1 MMGLLKRGGIT
12 SRLWLLVAAPLAGL
26 AAVFIY
32 DAVQLKSELFAAR
45 ETKLRHVVEAS
56 MGVLQ
61 RFAQEA
67 KEGRMSEDEAK
78 AQAMATIRAMRY
90 ETVEYLWINDLE
102 QPVPRMVMHPT
113 VPALNG
119 KPLTDQRF
127 DKATS
132 RRAGTDGPTRPL
144 ANANLF
150 VAFNDVVREAGHGF
164 VTYDWPKPKQGGGV
178 TEELFPKLSYIK
190 HFEPWAWVLGS
201 GIYVDDVD
209 TLYRAEL
216 RSRMLLFLL
225 ILLAVGGFGYVLSR
239 SIGKGFRDLA
249 HDMDVIDGTGDV
261 DALRLKPDRADEF
274 GHAAKMMQ
282 TMAENRRQMQAM
294 SAERQRMR
302 EQTEQERIN
311 MQHEVLRSLVQSAM
325 LGNEAMIS
333 LARMKREIDLSATQI
348 NGMAGSVEQ
357 MREAITAISSESSV
371 AASDADGAG
380 DAANSGLGAS
390 GEALNAFQKI
400 VESVDQAGSKV
411 KGLAEASLEIG
422 KIVTDIEA
430 VAGQTNL
437 LALNAT
443 IEAARA
449 GEAGKGFA
457 VVAGEVKNLANQ
469 TSRATEDIRRRIEG
483 LQGEIQS
490 IVGAMSASV
499 AVVDAGQAMV
509 ADLGGKLQ
517 EIAGQVGSV
526 RTHMN
531 DIADVLES
539 QSGVA
544 GELAHGTHHVAT
556 LSRSNNDQLEG
567 VLQSMSAM
575 IEQLNAQVGTY
586 AGLGSAKLLVE
597 VAKNDH
603 ITFKRRILDGIVG
616 RIKLTADEVP
626 DHHNCR
632 LGKWYDAL
640 SDQAL
645 RADPAYQAIV
655 NPHQA
660 VHQHAKQALT
670 HAAAGDIEAA
680 FASLEDMNQASKSI
694 IAMLDALGARLL
706 ELEKAG

>member
-1 MMGLLKRGGIT
+1 M
-12 SRLWLLVAAPLAGL
+12 AGL

-45 ETKLRHVVEAS
+45 EIKLRHVVEAS

-78 AQAMATIRAMRY
+78 AQAIATIRAMRY

-119 KPLTDQRF
+119 KPLTDSRF

-132 RRAGTDGPTRPL
+132 RRAGTDGPTLPL
-144 ANANLF
+144 SKANLF

-209 TLYRAEL
+209 SIYRAEL
-216 RSRMLLFLL
+216 RSRAMLFLL
-225 ILLAVGGFGYVLSR
+225 ILLAVGGFGYTLSR
-239 SIGKGFRDLA
+239 AIGKGFRDLA
-249 HDMDVIDGTGDV
+249 HDMDVIDGTGEV
-261 DALRLKPDRADEF
+261 DSLRLKPDRADEF

-302 EQTEQERIN
+302 EQAEQERIN

-348 NGMAGSVEQ
+348 DGMAGSVEQ

-390 GEALNAFQKI
+390 GEALSAFQKI
-400 VESVDQAGSKV
+400 VESVDQAGTKV

-457 VVAGEVKNLANQ
+457 VVAGEVKGLANQ

-531 DIADVLES
+531 DIADVLER

-544 GELAHGTHHVAT
+544 GELAHGTNHVAT

-616 RIKLTADEVP
+616 RIRLTADEVP

-660 VHQHAKQALT
+660 VHQHAKQALI

-706 ELEKAG
+706 EMEKTG

>member
-1 MMGLLKRGGIT
+1 MGGIILRGGIAV
-12 SRLWLLVAAPLAGL
+12 RLWLLVAAPLAGL
-26 AAVFIY
+26 ASVFLY
-32 DAVQLKSELFAAR
+32 DAVQLKHELFAAR
-45 ETKLRHVVEAS
+45 EIKLRHVVEVGL
-56 MGVLQ
+56 GVMQ
-61 RFAQEA
+61 RFAAEA

-78 AQAMATIRAMRY
+78 AQAIATIRTMRY
-90 ETVEYLWINDLE
+90 EQVEYLWINDLE
-102 QPVPRMVMHPT
+102 QPIPRMVMHPT

-119 KPLTDQRF
+119 KPLNDARF

-132 RRAGTDGPTRPL
+132 RRNGTDGPTVPL
-144 ANANLF
+144 DKANLF
-150 VAFNDVVREAGHGF
+150 VSFNDVVRAAGHGF

-178 TEELFPKLSYIK
+178 TEDLYPKLSYIK
-190 HFEPWAWVLGS
+190 LFEPWNWVLGS
-201 GIYVDDVD
+201 GIYVDDVAV
-209 TLYRAEL
+209 TYRSEL
-216 RSRMLLFLL
+216 MQRGVIFAL
-225 ILLAVGGFGYVLSR
+225 IVLVVAGFGFALSR
-239 SIGKGFRDLA
+239 NITHGFRALT
-249 HDMDVIDGTGDV
+249 HDMDVIEQSGDV
-261 DALRLKPDRADEF
+261 AQLQLKPDRKDEF
-274 GHAAKMMQ
+274 GHAATMLQ

-302 EQTEQERIN
+302 EHAEQERLS

-348 NGMAGSVEQ
+348 GGMAGSVES
-357 MREAITAISSESSV
+357 MREAISAISSESSV

-380 DAANSGLGAS
+380 DAANTGLGAS
-390 GEALNAFQKI
+390 SEALSAFQRI
-400 VESVDQAGSKV
+400 VESVDAAGTKV
-411 KGLAEASLEIG
+411 KGLASASLEIG

-457 VVAGEVKNLANQ
+457 VVAGEVKGLANQ

-483 LQGEIQS
+483 LQGEIHS
-490 IVGAMSASV
+490 IVAAMSDSV
-499 AVVDAGQAMV
+499 AVVDNGQAMV

-531 DIADVLES
+531 DIADVLER

-544 GELAHGTHHVAT
+544 TELAHGTSHVAT
-556 LSRSNNDQLEG
+556 LSRTNNDQLET

-575 IEQLNAQVGTY
+575 IEQLNTQVGTY

-603 ITFKRRILDGIVG
+603 ITFKRRILDGIIG
-616 RIKLTADEVP
+616 RIKLTAAEVP

-640 SDQAL
+640 NDQVL
-645 RADPAYQAIV
+645 RADAAYQAIV
-655 NPHQA
+655 DPHKA
-660 VHQHAKQALT
+660 VHLCAKQALT
-670 HAAAGDIEAA
+670 HAAEGRIEQA
-680 FASLEDMNQASKSI
+680 FDSLEEMNQASKQI
-694 IAMLDALGARLL
+694 IAMLDKLGARLL
-706 ELEKAG
+706 EMEAAG